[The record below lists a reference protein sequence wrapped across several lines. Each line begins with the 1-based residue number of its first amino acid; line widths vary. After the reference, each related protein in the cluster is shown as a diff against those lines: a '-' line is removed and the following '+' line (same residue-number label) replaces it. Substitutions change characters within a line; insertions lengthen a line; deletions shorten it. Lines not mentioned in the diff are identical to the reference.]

1 MAAFRLL
8 LICCLWGVSLAWAH
22 PHVFVDAKVKVV
34 FDDAGFSA
42 VHNQWFF
49 DELYSA
55 AMVSSVEKKSDG
67 KISNADG
74 ARLCHE
80 ILDPLKASNY
90 YNYVLL
96 ETNFLKIEQISNCG
110 AAFKNNR
117 LVLSFDIKFLKPA
130 TADYTMLVV
139 AIADPT
145 NYIQITADMENA
157 DVDGPESIEV
167 EYFNDC
173 LSGLTLFKAFRSD
186 IEGLYLRF
194 KKK

>member
-8 LICCLWGVSLAWAH
+8 LICCLWGVSFVWAH

-34 FDDAGFSA
+34 FDNVGFAA
-42 VHNQWFF
+42 VNNQWVF

-55 AMVSSVEKKSDG
+55 AMMSSWDDNSDG
-67 KISNADG
+67 VISSAESS
-74 ARLCHE
+74 RLCHE
-80 ILDPLKASNY
+80 ILDPLKSSNY

-96 ETNFLKIEQISNCG
+96 ETKFLKIEQLSNCG
-110 AAFKNNR
+110 VAFKNNR
-117 LVLSFDIKFLKPA
+117 LVLNFDIKFLKPA
-130 TADYTMLVV
+130 TTDYTMLVV

-157 DVDGPESIEV
+157 DVDGPESIDV
-167 EYFNDC
+167 EYFNDG
-173 LSGLTLFKAFRSD
+173 LAGLTLFRAFRSD
-186 IEGLYLRF
+186 IEGLYLRY